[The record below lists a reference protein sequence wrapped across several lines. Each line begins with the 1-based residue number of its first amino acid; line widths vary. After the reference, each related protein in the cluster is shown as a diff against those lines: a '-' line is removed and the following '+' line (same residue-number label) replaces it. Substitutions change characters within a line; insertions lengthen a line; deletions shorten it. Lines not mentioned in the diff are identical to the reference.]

1 MNELFHHV
9 GHLLLHSLIDTAKL
23 LPFLFL
29 TYLLMEF
36 LEHRS
41 GNATEKLLKR
51 SGRVGPL
58 VGGLLGA
65 LPQCGFSA
73 AASGLYAGRVITV
86 GTLIAVYLSTSDE
99 MLPILLSNGVSPLFL
114 LAVLACKILI
124 GLAVGFLTDAALRLL
139 RRKGREEPQ
148 IEDICERENCHCG
161 NRFVLSALKH
171 TAYIA
176 IFLFVVNL
184 CLNTA
189 VELIG
194 EETLASFILNRPVL
208 GNLLA
213 SLVGLIPNCASSVV
227 LTELYLSGVIGLGC
241 MFSGLLVN
249 AGVGITVLLRNNRP
263 VSDSL
268 RILAILWGAGLL
280 FGLLI
285 DLTPIAQWIGSLR

>member
-51 SGRVGPL
+51 SGSVGPL

-114 LAVLACKILI
+114 LAVLGCKILI

-139 RRKGREEPQ
+139 RRKGRVEPQ